1 LRSNAAVPQLRESIL
16 ANVRARAVEAPEVLE
31 LAEARLTEAVLG
43 VREEYL
49 DTARRTLDSEF
60 GSLRGYLESASVTDA
75 DVARLRAAL
84 ND

>member
-1 LRSNAAVPQLRESIL
+1 M
-16 ANVRARAVEAPEVLE
+16 RARAAEAPEVLE
-31 LAEARLTEAVLG
+31 LAEARLTESVLG

-49 DTARRTLDSEF
+49 DTARRTLDGEF
-60 GSLRGYLESASVTDA
+60 GSLRGYLEAAGVTDA